1 MITMVMMMMM
11 VWKRKIGENIK
22 APKSLPAGALINQ
35 LPDTAA
41 KSESLGSHVL
51 LIRSEGWEPG
61 EGSVGRQGWE
71 SEMKSPRR
79 GISFLSKRQ
88 VYGLMATTVQGEG
101 RWVTGRWVW

>member
-1 MITMVMMMMM
+1 MVMITMVMVMVM

-22 APKSLPAGALINQ
+22 APKSLPAGTLINQ

-79 GISFLSKRQ
+79 GWLAGRNISIQ
-88 VYGLMATTVQGEG
+88 AAGLWSDG
-101 RWVTGRWVW
+101 RHCAG